1 MNKLVLSA
9 FVLGGLMFTSC
20 KDDDKK
26 DDDNVDISKMY
37 LPLKIDSDDYSS
49 TFTYNNK
56 AQVTK
61 IVESDGY
68 EYIFNYAGDKLVEI
82 ITEEKYND
90 NSYKTTYTFSQ
101 SGTDLTLNSTEVY
114 NGQSR
119 TNTEILSLDGKG
131 NLINDGYFL
140 YSYDGNG
147 NVIKMETEDGDK
159 VTCKFDSKN
168 GIFKNL
174 NLPKW
179 VITYILDYQTNISNN
194 MIEMEYISEE
204 YPEEN
209 NSGVIKYEYNT
220 DGYPVKSTATST
232 KEGTFIQTIQY
243 TKK

>member
-26 DDDNVDISKMY
+26 DDGNVDISKMY